1 VSRAERS
8 PTAPVALSGPT
19 SGSSKVEAQTVPVFR
34 PLLEA
39 EELTAATEALELGW
53 LGMGSY
59 VAEFERAVA
68 SFVEAGERH
77 VAAVSTGHAALHL
90 GLLVA
95 GVGPGDEVITPSFN
109 NVTDFQAI
117 LATGAEPVFC
127 DIRDD
132 TLCIDV
138 DRARELVTPRTKA
151 LIAMDYASSLCDH
164 EQVQALAEHHDL
176 RVIHD
181 AAHSFGS
188 AWRGRMV
195 GSFSDM
201 TMFSFDPVKT
211 ITSIDGGALVVRTAE
226 ELELLQEMRLVG
238 MGQPSSLMYRNER
251 AWTYDVR
258 TIGYRYHL
266 ANLHAAIGLAQINK
280 IGRIGETRR
289 RAARGL
295 SARLR
300 TVPQVRV
307 PPGDFEDTTPFLYY
321 VRVAA
326 DERQPLREHLTLHG
340 IDTGIHWQP
349 GHRFSLFRHAHR
361 GPLEVTD
368 RVADEI
374 LSLPLHS
381 EMDEQTVARVA
392 DGVAS
397 FYEDGR

>member
-1 VSRAERS
+1 MS
-8 PTAPVALSGPT
+8 TASVRGAS
-19 SGSSKVEAQTVPVFR
+19 VPVFQ
-34 PLLEA
+34 PLIED
-39 EELTAATEALELGW
+39 EEIGASVEALEMGW

-59 VAEFERAVA
+59 VARFEEELAALVA
-68 SFVEAGERH
+68 GPDRH
-77 VAAVSTGHAALHL
+77 VVAVSTGHAALHL
-90 GLLVA
+90 ALLVA

-109 NVTDFQAI
+109 NIADFQAI
-117 LATGAEPVFC
+117 VATGATPVMC
-127 DIRDD
+127 DVSDED
-132 TLCIDV
+132 LCIDLEQ
-138 DRARELVTPRTKA
+138 AESLVTPRTRA
-151 LIAMDYASSLCDH
+151 LIAMDYACSVCDH
-164 EQVQALAEHHDL
+164 DAVEDLAERHGL
-176 RVIHD
+176 RVVHD
-181 AAHSFGS
+181 AAHSIGS
-188 AWRGRMV
+188 RHRGRPV

-300 TVPQVRV
+300 AVPQVRV